1 VNSELLLIGSLFT
14 HQILYIMKYDI
25 IFPAL
30 LSALALSSCQ
40 NPDAPQESPL
50 SAMKWLIGSWKYTSE
65 EGVAF
70 ENWRLTADTLL
81 SGESGYLSEQDTVVS
96 EHISL
101 VKRGD
106 DIFYIPIVYGQN
118 EDKPTLFK
126 LTSNKNNVLVF
137 ENPQHDF
144 PTKITYSLITPDSM
158 VAEISGL
165 LEGHPER
172 MLYLFARG
180 K

>member
-1 VNSELLLIGSLFT
+1 MCNLIFRIKLYTLL
-14 HQILYIMKYDI
+14 
-25 IFPAL
+25 PAL

-40 NPDAPQESPL
+40 SPDAPQESPL
-50 SAMKWLIGSWKYTSE
+50 KTMEWLVGSWKFNSK
-65 EGVAF
+65 EGVIF
-70 ENWRLTADTLL
+70 ENWRLAADTLL

-101 VKRGD
+101 VKRGE

-126 LTSNKNNVLVF
+126 LTSNKNNILVF

-144 PTKITYSLITPDSM
+144 PTKITYSMVTPDSM

-165 LEGHPER
+165 MEGHPER

>member
-1 VNSELLLIGSLFT
+1 MYKPNLI
-14 HQILYIMKYDI
+14 
-25 IFPAL
+25 
-30 LSALALSSCQ
+30 LSASIITTALAITSCQ
-40 NPDAPQESPL
+40 NPAARQESPL
-50 SAMKWLIGSWKYTSE
+50 SAMKWLIGSWKFTSE
-65 EGVAF
+65 EGVIF
-70 ENWRLTADTLL
+70 ENWRLAADTLL
-81 SGESGYLSEQDTVVS
+81 SGESGFFSGQDTIVN

-126 LTSNKNNVLVF
+126 LTSNKNNVLIF

-144 PTKITYSLITPDSM
+144 PKKISYALITPDSM
-158 VAEISGL
+158 VAEISGEM
-165 LEGHPER
+165 EGMMER
-172 MLYLFARG
+172 QQYLYARI